1 MAMQSFKEAQEGD
14 FMPFAVFVG
23 KREYEGYFSNSG
35 VLYFYGRSFSNIFF
49 LYGASIYMIVWR
61 DEKNDTLLYISGY
74 FDKESLIDMAE
85 SVK

>member
-1 MAMQSFKEAQEGD
+1 MIFLTGDMERELVQVKGRTAEFYRDDTGNMAN
-14 FMPFAVFVG
+14 V
-23 KREYEGYFSNSG
+23 
-35 VLYFYGRSFSNIFF
+35 
-49 LYGASIYMIVWR
+49 IVWR

>member
-1 MAMQSFKEAQEGD
+1 
-14 FMPFAVFVG
+14 
-23 KREYEGYFSNSG
+23 
-35 VLYFYGRSFSNIFF
+35 
-49 LYGASIYMIVWR
+49 MIVWR